1 MRHWRMAA
9 ALAMAL
15 ALSACGDPLA
25 AERARLQP
33 LIGQSEQVLIATMGV
48 PTRSIQTGDVTYLAY
63 LRQRPVLIPGT
74 PGFYGPG
81 PYGAGWGMPGFYG
94 PPGYFP
100 PQVIVQ
106 HCEATF
112 AVTKGI
118 VDSVAVRGNGC
129 G

>member
-1 MRHWRMAA
+1 MRKWRALA
-9 ALAMAL
+9 ALGLTLGL
-15 ALSACGDPLA
+15 AACGDPLA

-33 LIGQSEQVLIATMGV
+33 LIGQSEQVLIANLGV
-48 PTRSIQTGDVTYLAY
+48 PSRSIQSGDVTYLAY
-63 LRQRPVLIPGT
+63 IRQRPVLIPGT

-81 PYGAGWGMPGFYG
+81 WGAPWGMPGWYA